1 MTAMSAIKTD
11 RNTTDSN
18 LATRVGDTC
27 RWESE
32 NIYSSGREYFEG
44 LLIDIDN
51 AVSSIELAVYI
62 FSLGE
67 LGQQVAAALARAA
80 ERKVRVRL
88 MVDGVG
94 SAANAEIIAGQL
106 SVVGA
111 EVRIYHPLPWYW
123 GNYRWS
129 LRLGEGWKKFIY
141 FIASMNRRDHRKFC
155 VIDQAIVW
163 CGSFNISQD
172 HLKQDIPWRDYG
184 VRLTGDVSTALVES
198 FNGVWFDHKNRKIV
212 YRVSNLFRSNASRRL
227 RRLSNRLLVERIR
240 NARHRVWICSAY
252 FAPSGAVIRAI
263 KAARARKLDVR
274 IIVAG
279 RSDVPLFPILS
290 ATYFT
295 DLLKIGVVIYSYQLG
310 MLHAKAM
317 LVDEQCLI
325 GSTNLNHR
333 SFLHDLELDVV
344 LSSADSVERLK
355 LLLEQD
361 MANSLIL
368 SLDNISKWRRYILFG
383 WILRI
388 MRYWM

>member
-1 MTAMSAIKTD
+1 MTMSVVKSNQNTAI
-11 RNTTDSN
+11 SN
-18 LATRVGDTC
+18 QSASVNDGC

-32 NIYSSGREYFEG
+32 NIYSSGQEYFDG
-44 LLIDIDN
+44 LLIDIDY
-51 AVSSIELAVYI
+51 ATSSIELAVYI
-62 FSLGE
+62 FSLGD
-67 LGQQVAAALARAA
+67 LGQRVVSALERAA
-80 ERKVRVRL
+80 ERNVRVRL

-94 SAANAEIIAGQL
+94 SAVDAETIAEQLTII
-106 SVVGA
+106 GA

-129 LRLGEGWKKFIY
+129 LRLGDGLQKFVY

-155 VIDQAIVW
+155 VIDQQTVW

-172 HLKQDIPWRDYG
+172 HLKQETPWRDYG
-184 VRLTGDVSTALVES
+184 VRLTGEVSIALVES
-198 FNGVWFDHKNRKIV
+198 FNSIWFSHKNRKTT
-212 YRVSNLFRSNASRRL
+212 YRVSNLFRSNVSRRL

-240 NARHRVWICSAY
+240 NARSRVWICSAY

-263 KAARARKLDVR
+263 KVARARELDVR

-295 DLLKIGVVIYSYQLG
+295 DLLKIGVEIYSYQSG
-310 MLHAKAM
+310 VLHAKAM

-333 SFLHDLELDVV
+333 SFLHDLELDVL

-368 SLDNISKWRRYILFG
+368 SLDNVSKWGRYVLFG
-383 WILRI
+383 WILRL